1 MEEQKELNTEN
12 NYLIKQKTILTVIKK
27 QNIMKNIIN
36 KTSSKIIGILLLTSI
51 VGFTIS
57 QSPLVQEEKQL
68 IIGTWMVGDEI
79 TNKWIFTS
87 NNECKWEFNGKIIGK
102 FTYTIDSRFSDSGL
116 EHTFLK
122 LTTVNSNVFE
132 VGEVIEYAINGLGER
147 KMTLEYNTGIGISY
161 THFTKQ
167 KK

>member
-1 MEEQKELNTEN
+1 MEEQKDYHIEN

-36 KTSSKIIGILLLTSI
+36 KTSSKIIGILLLISI

-57 QSPLVQEEKQL
+57 QSPLVQEEKRL
-68 IIGTWMVGDEI
+68 IIGTWIVGDEI

-87 NNECKWEFNGKIIGK
+87 NNECKWELDGKIIGK
-102 FTYTIDSRFSDSGL
+102 FTYIIDSELSYSGL
-116 EHTFLK
+116 EHPFIK
-122 LTTVNSNVFE
+122 LTTVNSNFFE
-132 VGEVIEYAINGLGER
+132 VGEETEYAINGLGER
-147 KMTLEYNTGIGISY
+147 KMILEYNTGIGISY

-167 KK
+167 